1 MHPETKINKNSN
13 FNHHNMVAT
22 ERVNKLL
29 LQSIDTLEEILR
41 NQELPAQERATVA
54 LKIIEMTGLLSQHN
68 NHSPATLLLN
78 E

>member
-1 MHPETKINKNSN
+1 MHPEPKINKNSN

-41 NQELPAQERATVA
+41 NQQLPAKAD
-54 LKIIEMTGLLSQHN
+54 TGKASA
-68 NHSPATLLLN
+68 SGGGA
-78 E
+78 